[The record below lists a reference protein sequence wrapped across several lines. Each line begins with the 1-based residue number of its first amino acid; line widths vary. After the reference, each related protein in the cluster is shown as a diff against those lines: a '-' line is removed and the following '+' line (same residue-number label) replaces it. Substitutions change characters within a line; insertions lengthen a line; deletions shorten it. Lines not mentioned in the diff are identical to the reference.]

1 MPEWLKVCY
10 AFSESA
16 TLPFFPMGRY
26 LAVFLALIA
35 VITGPVLMK
44 PATSARTRDFSAQD
58 RLVIITPHVES
69 IRNEFETA
77 FQRWMKE
84 KHNRSVVIDWR
95 VPGGTSE
102 ISKVITSEYLAAF
115 EFYWKKSQSTL
126 WQDHLCTGFGDP
138 KSTSQA
144 RNIWLASNT
153 GIGIDLFF
161 GGGTPDFA
169 AMKKSGYIVPGDA
182 ASGTGILGVKAAHP
196 EWFGGTGIPDKWAGE
211 TYTDPDSGW
220 VGACLSSF
228 GICYNLDFHQRRGYT
243 DLPDQWEALTNPRY
257 ENQIALADP
266 GKSGTVVKMMESIL
280 QQAMQEAAN
289 DAPDE
294 AAKKAAHAAGW
305 LKGMSIIQRIG
316 ANARYWTDSSTK
328 IPLDVSE
335 GEAAAGMCVDF
346 YARNFIERL
355 EQANGSSRLGF
366 TLPAGGT
373 TPSVDPIAMFRGA
386 PNPEL
391 ATRFIEFVLSMEGQR
406 LWAFK
411 TGTPGG
417 PVRTALRRLP
427 VRRDY
432 FTPENLAHASDP
444 AILPYAAGKALI
456 YDPALTGSSFTAIR
470 LVIRAMCLDTHE
482 ELKTAWGAL
491 IANKFP
497 PQATAAFS
505 DLSLINYPNVT
516 GSISEKLNQRNMLVT
531 SELSRTL
538 AQQFRQQYEH
548 ATDLARRGL

>member
-1 MPEWLKVCY
+1 
-10 AFSESA
+10 
-16 TLPFFPMGRY
+16 MGRY

-35 VITGPVLMK
+35 VIAGPVLMK
-44 PATSARTRDFSAQD
+44 PETSARTKDFSPQD

-69 IRNEFETA
+69 IRQEFEIG

-102 ISKVITSEYLAAF
+102 ISKVVGSEYRAALEYF
-115 EFYWKKSQSTL
+115 WSRQQPEP
-126 WQDHLCTGFGDP
+126 WQDNFGAVFADA
-138 KSTSQA
+138 KDTSNA
-144 RNIWLASNT
+144 RKVWLASNV

-169 AMKKSGYIVPGDA
+169 AMKKSGYIVPGSA
-182 ASGTGILGVKAAHP
+182 ASGTGILGVKVAHP
-196 EWFGGTGIPDKWAGE
+196 DWFGGTGIPDKWAGE
-211 TYTDPDSGW
+211 TFTDPDFAW

-228 GICYNLDFHQRRGYT
+228 GICYNMDFHQRRGYT

-280 QQAMQEAAN
+280 QQSMQETAK
-289 DAPDE
+289 DAPDD
-294 AAKKAAHAAGW
+294 AAKKVAHAAGW
-305 LKGMSIIQRIG
+305 LKGMGIIQRIG

-355 EQANGSSRLGF
+355 EQANGTSRLGF
-366 TLPAGGT
+366 ILPAGGT
-373 TPSVDPIAMFRGA
+373 TPSVDPIALFRGA

-406 LWAFK
+406 LWAYK
-411 TGTPGG
+411 TGAPGG
-417 PVRTALRRLP
+417 PARTALRRLP

-432 FTPENLAHASDP
+432 FTPENLTNASDP
-444 AILPYAAGKALI
+444 AILPYDAGKSLT
-456 YDPALTGSSFTAIR
+456 YDPALTGNSFTAIR

-482 ELKTAWGAL
+482 ELKAAWAAL
-491 IANKFP
+491 IDTKFP

-505 DLSLINYPNVT
+505 DLSLINYANVT
-516 GSISEKLNQRNMLVT
+516 GSIGEKLNQRNKLVE

-548 ATDLARRGL
+548 ATALAKQGK

>member
-1 MPEWLKVCY
+1 
-10 AFSESA
+10 
-16 TLPFFPMGRY
+16 MGRY

-44 PATSARTRDFSAQD
+44 PATSARTRDFAPAD

-84 KHNRSVVIDWR
+84 KYNRSVVIDWR

-115 EFYWKKSQSTL
+115 EFYWKKSQATAWL
-126 WQDHLCTGFGDP
+126 DHLCTGFGDP
-138 KSTSQA
+138 KSTSEA
-144 RNIWLASNT
+144 RRIWLASNT
-153 GIGIDLFF
+153 GIGIDVFF
-161 GGGTPDFA
+161 GGGTPDFSD
-169 AMKKSGYIVPGDA
+169 MKKKGYLVSGDA
-182 ASGTGILGVKAAHP
+182 AAGTGILGVKAAHP
-196 EWFGGTGIPDKWAGE
+196 DWFGGKGIPAKWAGE
-211 TYTDPDSGW
+211 TYTDPDFGW

-228 GICYNLDFHQRRGYT
+228 GICYNIDFHQRRGYT
-243 DLPDQWEALTNPRY
+243 DLPDQWAALANPRY

-266 GKSGTVVKMMESIL
+266 GKSGTVVKMLESIL
-280 QQAMQEAAN
+280 QQSMQTAAK

-294 AAKKAAHAAGW
+294 AAKKKAHEAGW
-305 LKGMSIIQRIG
+305 LQGMSIIQRIG

-335 GEAAAGMCVDF
+335 GEAAAGMCIDF
-346 YARNFIERL
+346 YARNFIQRL
-355 EQANGSSRLGF
+355 EEAHGTSRLGF
-366 TLPAGGT
+366 ILPMGGT

-406 LWAFK
+406 VWAYK
-411 TGTPGG
+411 NGAPGG
-417 PVRTALRRLP
+417 PLRTALRRLP
-427 VRRDY
+427 VRQDY
-432 FTPENLAHASDP
+432 DSPENFAHASDP
-444 AILPYAAGKALI
+444 GILPYAAGTALT

-482 ELKTAWGAL
+482 ELKTAWAAL
-491 IANKFP
+491 ISNKFP

-548 ATDLARRGL
+548 AANLARKGL

>member
-1 MPEWLKVCY
+1 
-10 AFSESA
+10 
-16 TLPFFPMGRY
+16 MGRY
-26 LAVFLALIA
+26 LIVFLALIA
-35 VITGPVLMK
+35 VIAGPVLMK
-44 PATSARTRDFSAQD
+44 PANSARTRDFAPAD

-69 IRNEFETA
+69 IRQEFETG
-77 FQRWMKE
+77 FLRWMKE
-84 KHNRSVVIDWR
+84 KHGRSVVIDWR

-102 ISKVITSEYLAAF
+102 ISKVVTSEYRAAM
-115 EFYWKKSQSTL
+115 EYYWGQSQKEK
-126 WQDHLCTGFGDP
+126 WQDSFGSVFADA
-138 KSTSQA
+138 KDTSNT
-144 RNIWLASNT
+144 RKVWLASNT

-161 GGGTPDFA
+161 GGGTPDFST
-169 AMKKSGYIVPGDA
+169 MKKSGYIVPGDA
-182 ASGTGILGVKAAHP
+182 AAGTGILGVKAAHP
-196 EWFGGTGIPDKWAGE
+196 DWFGGQGIPDKWAGE
-211 TYTDPDSGW
+211 TCTDPDFAW

-228 GICYNLDFHQRRGYT
+228 GICYNIDFHQRRGYT
-243 DLPDQWEALTNPRY
+243 DLPDQWASLTHPRY

-280 QQAMQEAAN
+280 QQAMQEAAQS
-289 DAPDE
+289 APDD
-294 AAKKAAHAAGW
+294 AAKKQAHAAGW
-305 LKGMSIIQRIG
+305 LKGMGIIQKIG

-335 GEAAAGMCVDF
+335 GEAGAGMCVDF

-355 EQANGSSRLGF
+355 EQANGRSRLGF
-366 TLPAGGT
+366 ILPAGGT

-386 PNPEL
+386 PNPGL

-417 PVRTALRRLP
+417 PQHTALRRLP

-432 FTPENLAHASDP
+432 YTPENLSHASDP
-444 AILPYAAGKALI
+444 DILPYTAGKALT
-456 YDPALTGSSFTAIR
+456 YDPALTGSSFVAIR

-482 ELKTAWGAL
+482 ELKTAWSAL
-491 IANKFP
+491 IQNHFP

-505 DLSLINYPNVT
+505 DLNAISYANVL
-516 GSISEKLNQRNMLVT
+516 GSISDKINQRNNLVT

-538 AQQFRQQYEH
+538 AQQFRQQYGH

>member
-1 MPEWLKVCY
+1 
-10 AFSESA
+10 
-16 TLPFFPMGRY
+16 MGRY
-26 LAVFLALIA
+26 LAVFLALAA
-35 VITGPVLMK
+35 VIAGPVLMK
-44 PATSARTRDFSAQD
+44 PETSARTRDFAPAD

-102 ISKVITSEYLAAF
+102 ISKVITSEYRAAF
-115 EFYWKKSQSTL
+115 ELFWSKQGKSAWNEQMGTVA
-126 WQDHLCTGFGDP
+126 FDP
-138 KSTSQA
+138 KDPSDIRKT
-144 RNIWLASNT
+144 WLASET
-153 GIGIDLFF
+153 GVGIDLFF
-161 GGGTPDFA
+161 GGGTPDFSD
-169 AMKKSGYIVPGDA
+169 MKKKGYLVAGDA
-182 ASGTGILGVKAAHP
+182 ARGTGILGVKAAHP
-196 EWFGGTGIPDKWAGE
+196 NWFGDKGIPAKWAGE
-211 TYTDPDSGW
+211 TYTDPEFGW

-228 GICYNLDFHQRRGYT
+228 GICYSIDFHQRRGYT
-243 DLPDQWEALTNPRY
+243 DLPDQWAALTNPRY

-280 QQAMQEAAN
+280 QQAMQTAAKN
-289 DAPDE
+289 APDD
-294 AAKKAAHAAGW
+294 AAKKQAHEAGW
-305 LKGMSIIQRIG
+305 LEGMGIIQKIG

-335 GEAAAGMCVDF
+335 GEAAAGMCIDF
-346 YARNFIERL
+346 YARNFIQRL
-355 EQANGSSRLGF
+355 EEAHGTSRLGF
-366 TLPAGGT
+366 ILPAGGT

-391 ATRFIEFVLSMEGQR
+391 ATRFIEFVLSMDGQR
-406 LWAFK
+406 VWAFK
-411 TGTPGG
+411 TGAPGG

-427 VRRDY
+427 VRQDY
-432 FTPENLAHASDP
+432 YNPENFTHATDP
-444 AILPYAAGKALI
+444 GILPYAAGTALT

-482 ELKTAWGAL
+482 ELKTAWAAL
-491 IANKFP
+491 IEHSFP

-505 DLSLINYPNVT
+505 DLSLISYPNVT
-516 GSISEKLNQRNMLVT
+516 GSITEKLNQRNMLIT

-538 AQQFRQQYEH
+538 AQQFRQQYGH